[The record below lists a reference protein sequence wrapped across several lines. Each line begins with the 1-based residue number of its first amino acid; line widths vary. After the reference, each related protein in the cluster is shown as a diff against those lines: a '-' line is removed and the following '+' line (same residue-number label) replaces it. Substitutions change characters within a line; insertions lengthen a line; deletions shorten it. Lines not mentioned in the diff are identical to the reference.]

1 MILAESRIAMESPAE
16 AKPMPPVEALIEP
29 RHGWQRLT
37 SGGAT
42 IWFRGHAHGRSAA
55 QIAAEAAALG
65 EAAVAA
71 WLDRLDGHYSLV
83 VLAAERAWAAVDPV
97 RSYPLIW
104 ARDGARVVVTHSG
117 PAIEARLGLGAGD
130 IDPAIAT
137 AVAHGSFTIG
147 DATLYGRVRQ
157 IGPGQYL
164 WIDGGG
170 VAQRRYHRWQ
180 PWRPIEANPEEL
192 AEQLSALNRKLIDDL
207 VTSAGGR
214 PILVPLSAGLDSR
227 FMVSG
232 LKEAG
237 YAKVRCVAYGLA
249 GNREAEMSREIA
261 RRLGYPWTF
270 VPYTQG
276 RMRRTLRSADY
287 AAYKAY
293 SDSLTGIH
301 FPQEYRM
308 LADIIAHHA
317 LAPDTIAVNGQ
328 SGDFIAGNHI
338 PASLFDSGGNV
349 EARRQRVIAALMT
362 KHFKHWSALAT
373 PARLATIASLLAK
386 EIDAI
391 GGMPESPA
399 GDHGIYEYCEF
410 QDRQSK
416 YVLNGQRTYEYF
428 GLEWRVPL
436 WDRAYM
442 DFWAQAPL
450 AAKERESLY
459 RSVLV
464 RDNWGGVWRDV
475 PVNPQRVRPHWIRPL
490 RAAAKLAFAPLGRAR
505 WHRFERRAFQYWM
518 SNTCAY
524 AAWPWHRV
532 AFDGR
537 GHNGATSFHA
547 AAYLEAKGV
556 LLDGGR
562 AGMRA

>member
-1 MILAESRIAMESPAE
+1 
-16 AKPMPPVEALIEP
+16 MPNVEALIEP
-29 RHGWQRLT
+29 RHGWQRHAI
-37 SGGAT
+37 GGAPV
-42 IWFRGHAHGRSAA
+42 WFRGYVHGRGAA
-55 QIAAEAAALG
+55 QVAAEAAALG
-65 EAAVAA
+65 EAEVAA

-83 VLAAERAWAAVDPV
+83 VLRADRAWAAVDPV

-104 ARDGARVVVTHSG
+104 ARDGESVVITHSG
-117 PAIEARLGLGAGD
+117 PAIERRLGLRPND
-130 IDPAIAT
+130 IEPAMAI

-147 DATLYGRVRQ
+147 DATLYRRVRQ

-164 WIDGGG
+164 WIDGSG
-170 VAQRRYHRWQ
+170 VAPRRYHRWQ
-180 PWRPIEANPEEL
+180 PWRPAEADPEDL
-192 AEQLSALNRKLIDDL
+192 AKPLSALNRKLIDDL
-207 VTSAGGR
+207 VASAGGR

-227 FMVSG
+227 FMASG

-237 YAKVRCVAYGLA
+237 YANVRCVAYGLA
-249 GNREAEMSREIA
+249 GNREAHMSREIA
-261 RRLGYPWTF
+261 QRLGYPWAF

-287 AAYKAY
+287 GSYKAY
-293 SDSLTGIH
+293 SDSLTCIH

-308 LADIIAHHA
+308 LADLRAQNA
-317 LAPDTIAVNGQ
+317 LPHDTIVVNGQ
-328 SGDFIAGNHI
+328 AGDFIAGNHI
-338 PASLFDSGGNV
+338 PATLFESGGSA
-349 EARRQRVIAALMT
+349 EARRERVIAALMA

-373 PARLATIASLLAK
+373 PARLATIAGLLAK

-391 GGMPESPA
+391 GGMPEQPA

-416 YVLNGQRTYEYF
+416 YVLNGQRVYEYF

-442 DFWAQAPL
+442 DFWAKAPL
-450 AAKERESLY
+450 AAKKRETLY
-459 RSVLV
+459 RTVLT

-490 RAAAKLAFAPLGRAR
+490 RALAKLAYAPLGRAR

-518 SNTCAY
+518 STTCAY

-532 AFDGR
+532 AFDRR
-537 GHNGATSFHA
+537 GHVGASSWHA
-547 AAYLEAKGV
+547 ADYLAGKGV
-556 LLDGGR
+556 SLETLEG
-562 AGMRA
+562 AGA